1 MEYQSVGDD
10 AFNLFTADTF
20 KREEYK
26 YNLCDACGD
35 AMIIDPQRGTY
46 TCDSCNSQKSIVGGI
61 DDFAQGSSSIIR
73 MQGSKSTIKHR
84 SGKDTTETIGN
95 SYYKK
100 FVKLNAEYVKFRITK
115 SIEREKQLRAS
126 ESFTSK
132 ESEIT
137 ESSLSTSDA
146 DYYRGV
152 AKEHGVDDSFID
164 LIEITH
170 KTSRIPDDIL
180 SNVARTY
187 AEIFMYS
194 RKKEYDENGVLL
206 ETRESRN
213 RGKKLWGLIA
223 YLFMQECA
231 KRKFPL
237 DSDEAIIFV
246 SPQQKDVSV
255 TKGERIARD
264 LNSNGNLE
272 LTQLNTTV
280 SDERIEK
287 KLKILGLD
295 QSQFDRY
302 IGFVR
307 GIMKT
312 VRDEG
317 VGIRTI
323 EKTQI
328 IGSIYIIIKQLGF
341 KIDAD
346 TIAKKCEIQ
355 AKTFTS
361 FHDSVMENVV
371 IFNHIFARYKI
382 KSGLEGKLVK
392 RKK

>member
-1 MEYQSVGDD
+1 MDYSPIGDD
-10 AFNLFTADTF
+10 EFNKFVSGTDTF
-20 KREEYK
+20 KKEEYK
-26 YNLCDACGD
+26 YNLCDSCGD
-35 AMIIDPQRGTY
+35 AMLIDTQRGVY

-61 DDFAQGSSSIIR
+61 DDCSHGSSSIVR

-84 SGKDTTETIGN
+84 AGKDTTETIGN
-95 SYYKK
+95 IYYKK
-100 FVKLNAEYVKFRITK
+100 FVKLNNEYVKFRITK
-115 SIEREKQLRAS
+115 SIEREKLLREA
-126 ESFTSK
+126 ESQS
-132 ESEIT
+132 SEII
-137 ESSLSTSDA
+137 STVDD
-146 DYYRGV
+146 DYYRTI
-152 AKEHGVDDSFID
+152 AKEHGVDDSYLE

-170 KTSRIPDDIL
+170 KTSRIPDEIL

-194 RKKEYDENGVLL
+194 RKKEYDETGNLL

-231 KRKFPL
+231 KNKFPL
-237 DSDEAIIFV
+237 DSDEAILFV

-264 LNSNGNLE
+264 LNSNGNLD
-272 LTQLNTTV
+272 LTQMNTTI
-280 SDERIEK
+280 SDERVEK

-295 QSQFDRY
+295 QAQYDRY

-328 IGSIYIIIKQLGF
+328 IGAIYIIIKQLGI

-346 TIAKKCEIQ
+346 TIATKCEIQ

-361 FHDSVMENVV
+361 FHDTVMLNKE
-371 IFNHIFARYKI
+371 IFHHIFERYKI
-382 KSGLEGKLVK
+382 PSGLEGKIVRRIK
-392 RKK
+392 